1 MHGRNEQNR
10 GLLVLLHDTCTCL
23 REGTVEECGG
33 VRVLVTAA
41 GHELWSRAALVLLI
55 GPTWCD
61 GFQLKYDGH

>member
-1 MHGRNEQNR
+1 MCPPP
-10 GLLVLLHDTCTCL
+10 LVIGL
-23 REGTVEECGG
+23 REGIVEECGA
-33 VRVLVTAA
+33 VLVLVTAA

>member
-1 MHGRNEQNR
+1 M
-10 GLLVLLHDTCTCL
+10 LLHDTCTCL
-23 REGTVEECGG
+23 REGTVEECGA
-33 VRVLVTAA
+33 VLVLVTAA